1 MEASA
6 KPKDLKGGKSVYDEH
21 RREGLYV
28 RNQKAKDK
36 ENEKE
41 KK

>member
-21 RREGLYV
+21 RRERLIIG
-28 RNQKAKDK
+28 QKPEAKTK
-36 ENEKE
+36 ENEK
-41 KK
+41 KR